1 MPVAQIRGVEAQE
14 VHSTRILGISEVRAD
29 SDFLMFGHR
38 ACDRKEKHQ
47 GQPQA
52 DGPREKL
59 LVMQVW
65 DGGDIAEFDVLKSSR

>member
-1 MPVAQIRGVEAQE
+1 M
-14 VHSTRILGISEVRAD
+14 HSAGILGISEVRAD

-38 ACDRKEKHQ
+38 ACDRNEKSQ

-52 DGPREKL
+52 DGRYEKL